1 MDGSDSKKEFPFVI
15 EKRHVPNVAS
25 EIFKFLDQKTLLKAR
40 VVCKEWKH
48 QVDKKTAL
56 WKEFNCKSYKNVASP
71 LHAAAWSGNVEMCKL
86 LLENCDRR
94 HSILIGDDT
103 GQSPLHYA
111 GQATYSFFL
120 GKNIDTGKNRR
131 FDRRILDWTNWT
143 ASKET
148 SLEDKVLVVFKRSK
162 YINRS

>member
-40 VVCKEWKH
+40 LVCKEWKH

-111 GQATYSFFL
+111 GQATNTFFWE
-120 GKNIDTGKNRR
+120 KNIDLPGWQINDSKTGEY
-131 FDRRILDWTNWT
+131 F
-143 ASKET
+143 
-148 SLEDKVLVVFKRSK
+148 SLSNFPCLPMYPLSRS
-162 YINRS
+162 STLEGLLS